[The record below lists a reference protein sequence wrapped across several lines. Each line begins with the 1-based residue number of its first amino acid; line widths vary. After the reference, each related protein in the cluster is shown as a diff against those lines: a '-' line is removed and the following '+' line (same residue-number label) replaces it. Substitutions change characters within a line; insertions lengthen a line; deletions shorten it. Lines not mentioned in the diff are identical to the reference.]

1 MFLPF
6 SESLVP
12 LVPRNL
18 SYFTNSSSL
27 RVVWQNPVSGSN
39 ELISLVGFN
48 VVVKNKNSII
58 RNLTIHNNSNS
69 SNNSIEL
76 HGLGLQIFLWE
87 STIIKIFR
95 VEKFIPYT
103 VEVSAY
109 NEYGYGKPASIDAF
123 IEQGGEHLA

>member
-1 MFLPF
+1 MPNLIIVLLALIIYLPF

-58 RNLTIHNNSNS
+58 KNLTIHSNS

-76 HGLGLQIFLWE
+76 HGLGLQTF
-87 STIIKIFR
+87 F
-95 VEKFIPYT
+95 V
-103 VEVSAY
+103 
-109 NEYGYGKPASIDAF
+109 
-123 IEQGGEHLA
+123 